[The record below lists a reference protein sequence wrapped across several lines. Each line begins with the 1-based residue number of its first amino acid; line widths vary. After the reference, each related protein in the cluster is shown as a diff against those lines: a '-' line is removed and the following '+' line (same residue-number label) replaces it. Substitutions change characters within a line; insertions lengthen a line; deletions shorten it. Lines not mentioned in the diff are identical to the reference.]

1 MIEFHSDN
9 ATDKQKQ
16 VFDVCNGD
24 LKNAKQLLLTF
35 HLFIIC
41 KIVFS
46 YFFELIIN
54 FAILDTHFCLQR
66 QSLLLLY
73 YLFCSWITFHK
84 DVVIVVI
91 IFHIFQ
97 NSQDIT
103 KILQMISKLRT

>member
-46 YFFELIIN
+46 YHELIIN
-54 FAILDTHFCLQR
+54 FAILDTHFCLHL

-73 YLFCSWITFHK
+73 YLFGSWITVHK
-84 DVVIVVI
+84 DVVIFV
-91 IFHIFQ
+91 IFHK
-97 NSQDIT
+97 SQDIT
-103 KILQMISKLRT
+103 RRLQIISKLLT